1 MFSWFGL
8 SLLVQIGLIVHV
20 LRTGRPLWWILI
32 LLIAPFLGSLAYVL
46 VEIVPGLG
54 NRSAGP
60 SAGWSRFK
68 PRALVIADLR
78 ARLAEGGTVALR
90 LQLAEQLLAAGAA
103 AEADEIASGALSG
116 PFKDDPTT
124 LVDVARFK
132 LEQGRCAE
140 ALALLDRADI
150 QADRML
156 TTRKDLLEGRAC
168 LGLGDYAR
176 AEAALQRTEGRH
188 LGDEPRFWLAKIYL
202 ATGRTDAA
210 RTVLGEIRSRFR
222 KSNPVWRRTEQRW
235 YREAGTLL
243 QQLPPARS

>member
-1 MFSWFGL
+1 MFSWFGFA
-8 SLLVQIGLIVHV
+8 LLVQIVLIVHV

-32 LLIAPFLGSLAYVL
+32 VLIAPFLGSLAYVL

-54 NRSAGP
+54 SRSAGS
-60 SAGWSRFK
+60 SAGWGRFK
-68 PRALVIADLR
+68 PRSLVIADLR

-90 LQLAEQLLAAGAA
+90 LQLAEQLLARGAA
-103 AEADEIASGALSG
+103 AEADEVASAALTG
-116 PFKDDPTT
+116 PFKDDPPT

-156 TTRKDLLEGRAC
+156 ATRKDLLEGRAC
-168 LGLGDYAR
+168 LGLGDYPR

-188 LGDEPRFWLAKIYL
+188 LGDEPRFWLAKVYA
-202 ATGRTDAA
+202 ATGRTEAA
-210 RTVLGEIRSRFR
+210 RSLLNEIRSRYR

-235 YREAGTLL
+235 YREAGKMLSE
-243 QQLPPARS
+243 LPPGRN

>member
-8 SLLVQIGLIVHV
+8 SLLIQLALIVHV

-32 LLIAPFLGSLAYVL
+32 LLIAPFFGSLAYAL
-46 VEIVPGLG
+46 VEIIPGLG
-54 NRSAGP
+54 ARSAGP
-60 SAGWSRFK
+60 ALGWGRFK

-78 ARLAEGGTVALR
+78 ARLAEGGTVAAR
-90 LQLAEQLLAAGAA
+90 LQLAEQLLAAGSAG
-103 AEADEIASGALSG
+103 EADEVASGALTG
-116 PFKDDPTT
+116 PFQDDPHT

-132 LEQGRCAE
+132 VEQGRCAD

-156 TTRKDLLEGRAC
+156 ATRKDLLEGRAC
-168 LGLGDYAR
+168 LGLGDFAR

-188 LGDEPRFWLAKIYL
+188 LGDEPRFWLAKVYL
-202 ATGRTDAA
+202 ATGRTEAA
-210 RTVLGEIRSRFR
+210 RALLNEIRTRFR
-222 KSNPVWRRTEQRW
+222 RSNPVWRRTEQRW

-243 QQLPPARS
+243 QQLPSAGT